1 MIRLRLRL
9 APRGAEVWA
18 EGHAGYAAPG
28 ADIVCAGVSALLY
41 GCLAYLREQCAGQSP
56 GGRARVD
63 LAEGNGFLWYRTRCF
78 RGGADRAAL
87 EQLAAGLRLIAGAY
101 PACEALTVIR
111 TDFCKEEGHGR
122 ERNEKRN
129 HSGASGCGDIRA
141 GTAVGACGGDAAGI
155 SAGVSGTPGACGRTG
170 T

>member
-78 RGGADRAAL
+78 RGCAG
-87 EQLAAGLRLIAGAY
+87 AAGGWIASDSRSLSGLRGAHRD
-101 PACEALTVIR
+101 PNGFL
-111 TDFCKEEGHGR
+111 
-122 ERNEKRN
+122 
-129 HSGASGCGDIRA
+129 
-141 GTAVGACGGDAAGI
+141 
-155 SAGVSGTPGACGRTG
+155 
-170 T
+170 

>member
-41 GCLAYLREQCAGQSP
+41 GCLAYLREQCAGQSS

-101 PACEALTVIR
+101 PACVALTVIR

-141 GTAVGACGGDAAGI
+141 GTAVGACGGDAAG
-155 SAGVSGTPGACGRTG
+155 VSGTPGACGRTG

>member
-101 PACEALTVIR
+101 PACVALTVIR

-129 HSGASGCGDIRA
+129 CEVHQDSVKDRDKDQILSTITGDNRQCRIHRSSSSRA
-141 GTAVGACGGDAAGI
+141 D
-155 SAGVSGTPGACGRTG
+155 RR
-170 T
+170 